1 MKKISRRSFL
11 AAAGLTAAAA
21 ALTACGGSSSSAP
34 ASTPASGAA
43 SVAAPEAAGWK
54 SGDTVYVHVPA
65 KAGGGSDLYTR
76 YLTAALTEVCPGVN
90 FVVNNYD
97 TGEVGMEAAKNADP
111 DGLNLG
117 MNHGGGIIQWLTG
130 ASNVSMKDD
139 VRVIGIITLG
149 GPQAIIANPDAP
161 YKNMTEFADYLKAN
175 PGETVIGCSLGG
187 TTQMIFVSLVNALT
201 GNSEDALYVQC
212 SSEADKLTQTA
223 AGAINIA
230 NCSIPN
236 ALQYEQDGKLTIL
249 GTIGP
254 KMSTLDA
261 MEELTGLDL
270 SDAYKSGPEQGIDS
284 ATWDSAYY
292 LFAPKDTPDEI
303 CEAINE
309 AVCKAT
315 EVASYQDGMKAMA
328 GFYDALDLAEVQAT
342 FDAEWAFMDNL
353 TQEMGLKAR

>member
-1 MKKISRRSFL
+1 MKKISRRNFL
-11 AAAGLTAAAA
+11 MAAGVTAAALG
-21 ALTACGGSSSSAP
+21 LTACGSSSSSTA
-34 ASTPASGAA
+34 ASTAGSTAA
-43 SVAAPEAAGWK
+43 STVEEPGWK

-76 YLTAALTEVCPGVN
+76 YLTAALGEVCPGVN

-97 TGEVGMEAAKNADP
+97 TGEVGMEAAKTADP

-139 VRVIGIITLG
+139 VRVIGVITLG

-161 YKNMTEFADYLKAN
+161 YTNFAEFGEYMKSN
-175 PGETVIGCSLGG
+175 PGDVVIGCSLGG
-187 TTQMIFVSLVNALT
+187 TTQMIFVSLVDALT
-201 GNSEDALYVQC
+201 GDSANATYVQC

-230 NCSIPN
+230 NCSLPN
-236 ALQYEQDGKLTIL
+236 ALQYQADGKLTIL

-254 KMSTLDA
+254 KMSTIDE
-261 MEELTGLDL
+261 MEKLMGLELND
-270 SDAYKSGPEQGIDS
+270 SFKSGPEQGIDS

-303 CEAINE
+303 CEAINA
-309 AVCKAT
+309 AVCKAVET
-315 EVASYQDGMKAMA
+315 ASYQEGMKAMA
-328 GFYDALDLAEVQAT
+328 GFYDALDLAEVTAT
-342 FDAEWAFMDNL
+342 FEAEWEFMDAL
-353 TQEMGLKAR
+353 TTDMGLKVR